1 MAHFKELIV
10 WQKSINLVTEIY
22 RITEKFPSNEIYGLT
37 SQLRRASVSV
47 PSNIAEGNT
56 RRSKADYIQFLR
68 IARGSCSE
76 IETQII
82 ISKNLGFID
91 NTIFETLS
99 FNIIEISKMINGLI
113 NSLKDSNPTT

>member
-22 RITEKFPSNEIYGLT
+22 RITEKFPPNEIYGLT
-37 SQLRRASVSV
+37 SQLRRATVSV

-56 RRSKADYIQFLR
+56 RRSKADYLQFLR

-82 ISKNLGFID
+82 ISKNLRFID
-91 NTIFETLS
+91 DNIFETLS

>member
-56 RRSKADYIQFLR
+56 RRSKADYLQFLR

-82 ISKNLGFID
+82 ISKNLEFID
-91 NTIFETLS
+91 DNTFETLIL
-99 FNIIEISKMINGLI
+99 NIIEISKMINGLI
-113 NSLKDSNPTT
+113 NSLKDSNPIT

>member
-22 RITEKFPSNEIYGLT
+22 RITEQFPSSEIYGLT

-56 RRSKADYIQFLR
+56 RRSKADYLQFLR

-91 NTIFETLS
+91 DNTFEILS

-113 NSLKDSNPTT
+113 NSLKDPNPTT

>member
-10 WQKSINLVTEIY
+10 WQKSIDLVTKIY
-22 RITEKFPSNEIYGLT
+22 KVTEKFPSSEIYGLT
-37 SQLRRASVSV
+37 SQLRRASVSI

-56 RRSKADYIQFLR
+56 RRSKADYVQFLR
-68 IARGSCSE
+68 IARASCSQL
-76 IETQII
+76 ETQII

-91 NTIFETLS
+91 EINFNELS
-99 FNIIEISKMINGLI
+99 YNIIEISKMLNGLI

>member
-1 MAHFKELIV
+1 MANFKELIV
-10 WQKSINLVTEIY
+10 WQKSINLVTEIH

-37 SQLRRASVSV
+37 SQLRRACVSV

-56 RRSKADYIQFLR
+56 RRSKADYLQFLR

-82 ISKNLGFID
+82 ISKNLGFIND
-91 NTIFETLS
+91 ITFETLS
-99 FNIIEISKMINGLI
+99 FNIVEISKMINGLI

>member
-10 WQKSINLVTEIY
+10 WQKSINLVTEIH

-56 RRSKADYIQFLR
+56 RRSKADYLQFLR

-82 ISKNLGFID
+82 ISKNLEFIND
-91 NTIFETLS
+91 ITFETLS
-99 FNIIEISKMINGLI
+99 FNIVEISKMINGLI

>member
-10 WQKSINLVTEIY
+10 WQKSIDLVTEIY

-37 SQLRRASVSV
+37 SQLRRAAVSV

-56 RRSKADYIQFLR
+56 RRSKADYLQFLR

-82 ISKNLGFID
+82 ISKNLGFVD
-91 NTIFETLS
+91 VDIFETLN

-113 NSLKDSNPTT
+113 NSLKNSNPAT

>member
-1 MAHFKELIV
+1 MD
-10 WQKSINLVTEIY
+10 LVTKIY
-22 RITEKFPSNEIYGLT
+22 KVTEKFPSNEIYGLT
-37 SQLRRASVSV
+37 SQLRRASVSI

-56 RRSKADYIQFLR
+56 RRSKADYVQFLR

-76 IETQII
+76 VETQII

-91 NTIFETLS
+91 ENSFEELS
-99 FNIIEISKMINGLI
+99 FNIIEISKMLSGLI

>member
-10 WQKSINLVTEIY
+10 WQKSINLVTEIH

-37 SQLRRASVSV
+37 SQLRRACVSV

-56 RRSKADYIQFLR
+56 RRSKADYLQFLR

-82 ISKNLGFID
+82 ISKNLGFIND
-91 NTIFETLS
+91 ITFETLS
-99 FNIIEISKMINGLI
+99 FNIVEISKMINGLI

>member
-10 WQKSINLVTEIY
+10 WQKSIDLVTKIY
-22 RITEKFPSNEIYGLT
+22 KVTEKFPSSEIYGLT
-37 SQLRRASVSV
+37 SQLKRASVSI

-56 RRSKADYIQFLR
+56 RRSKADYVQFLR

-76 IETQII
+76 VETQII

-91 NTIFETLS
+91 EISFEKLS
-99 FNIIEISKMINGLI
+99 FSIVEISKMINGLI
-113 NSLKDSNPTT
+113 NSLKDSNPKT

>member
-56 RRSKADYIQFLR
+56 RRSKADYLQFLR

-82 ISKNLGFID
+82 ISKNLGFIND
-91 NTIFETLS
+91 ITFETLS
-99 FNIIEISKMINGLI
+99 FNIVEISKMINGLI

>member
-37 SQLRRASVSV
+37 SKLRRASVSV

-56 RRSKADYIQFLR
+56 GRSKADYLQFLR

-91 NTIFETLS
+91 DIIFETLS

-113 NSLKDSNPTT
+113 NSLKDSKPKT

>member
-56 RRSKADYIQFLR
+56 RRSKADYLQFLR

-91 NTIFETLS
+91 DTIFGTLS

>member
-47 PSNIAEGNT
+47 PNDIAEGNT
-56 RRSKADYIQFLR
+56 RRSKADYLQFLR

-82 ISKNLGFID
+82 ISKNLGFVD
-91 NTIFETLS
+91 DTIFETLT

>member
-56 RRSKADYIQFLR
+56 RRSKADYLQFLR

-91 NTIFETLS
+91 DITFETLS
-99 FNIIEISKMINGLI
+99 FNIVEISKMINGLI

>member
-10 WQKSINLVTEIY
+10 LQKSIDLVTKIY
-22 RITEKFPSNEIYGLT
+22 KVTEKFPSSEIYGLT
-37 SQLRRASVSV
+37 SQLRRASVSI

-56 RRSKADYIQFLR
+56 RRSKADYVQFLR

-76 IETQII
+76 VETQII

-91 NTIFETLS
+91 EISFEKLS
-99 FNIIEISKMINGLI
+99 FSIVEISKMINGLI
-113 NSLKDSNPTT
+113 NSLKDSNPKT

>member
-10 WQKSINLVTEIY
+10 WQKSIDLVTKIY
-22 RITEKFPSNEIYGLT
+22 KVTEKFPSSEIYGLT
-37 SQLRRASVSV
+37 SQLKRASISI

-56 RRSKADYIQFLR
+56 RRSKADYVQFLR

-76 IETQII
+76 VETQII

-91 NTIFETLS
+91 EIKFDELS
-99 FNIIEISKMINGLI
+99 SSIIEISKMLNGLI

>member
-10 WQKSINLVTEIY
+10 WQKSIDLVTKIY
-22 RITEKFPSNEIYGLT
+22 KVTDKFPSSEIYGLT
-37 SQLRRASVSV
+37 SQLRRASVSI

-56 RRSKADYIQFLR
+56 RRSKADYVQFLR

-76 IETQII
+76 VDTQII

-91 NTIFETLS
+91 IINFDELNS
-99 FNIIEISKMINGLI
+99 SIIEISKMLNGLI
-113 NSLKDSNPTT
+113 NSLKDSCPKT

>member
-22 RITEKFPSNEIYGLT
+22 RITEKFPLNEIYELT

-56 RRSKADYIQFLR
+56 RRSKADYLQFLR

-82 ISKNLGFID
+82 ISKNLDFID
-91 NTIFETLS
+91 DNTFETLS
-99 FNIIEISKMINGLI
+99 FNTIEIYKMLNGLI

>member
-10 WQKSINLVTEIY
+10 WQNSIDLVTKIY
-22 RITEKFPSNEIYGLT
+22 KVTEKFPSSEIYGLT
-37 SQLRRASVSV
+37 SQLKRASVSI

-56 RRSKADYIQFLR
+56 RRSKADYVQFLR

-76 IETQII
+76 VETQII

-91 NTIFETLS
+91 EISFEKLS
-99 FNIIEISKMINGLI
+99 FSIVEISKMINGLI
-113 NSLKDSNPTT
+113 NSLKDSNPKT

>member
-10 WQKSINLVTEIY
+10 WQKSINLITEIY
-22 RITEKFPSNEIYGLT
+22 RITEKFPSNKIYGLT

-56 RRSKADYIQFLR
+56 RRSKADYLQFLR

-76 IETQII
+76 IETQNI
-82 ISKNLGFID
+82 ISKNPGFI
-91 NTIFETLS
+91 NGNIFKTLN
-99 FNIIEISKMINGLI
+99 FNIIEISNMINGLI
-113 NSLKDSNPTT
+113 NSLKDSNSTT

>member
-56 RRSKADYIQFLR
+56 RRSKADYLQFLR

-82 ISKNLGFID
+82 ISKNLEFID
-91 NTIFETLS
+91 DNTFETLIL
-99 FNIIEISKMINGLI
+99 NIIEISKMINGLI
-113 NSLKDSNPTT
+113 NLLKDSNPTT

>member
-56 RRSKADYIQFLR
+56 RRSKADYLQFLR

-82 ISKNLGFID
+82 ISKNLEFID

-113 NSLKDSNPTT
+113 NSLKDQNPTT

>member
-1 MAHFKELIV
+1 MAHFKKLIV

-22 RITEKFPSNEIYGLT
+22 RITEQFPSSEIYGLT

-56 RRSKADYIQFLR
+56 RRSKADYLQFLR

-91 NTIFETLS
+91 DNTFETLS

>member
-22 RITEKFPSNEIYGLT
+22 RITEKFPPNEIYGLT

-56 RRSKADYIQFLR
+56 RRSKADYLQFLR

-91 NTIFETLS
+91 DTIFETLS

>member
-56 RRSKADYIQFLR
+56 RRSKADYLQFLR

-91 NTIFETLS
+91 DTIFETLN

-113 NSLKDSNPTT
+113 NSLKDANPTT

>member
-10 WQKSINLVTEIY
+10 WQKSIDLVTKIY
-22 RITEKFPSNEIYGLT
+22 KVTEKFPSNEIYGLT
-37 SQLRRASVSV
+37 SQLRRASVSI

-56 RRSKADYIQFLR
+56 RRSKADYVQFLR

-76 IETQII
+76 VETQII

-91 NTIFETLS
+91 ENSFEELS
-99 FNIIEISKMINGLI
+99 FNIIEISKMLSGLI

>member
-10 WQKSINLVTEIY
+10 WQKSINLVTEIH

-37 SQLRRASVSV
+37 SQLRRACVSV

-56 RRSKADYIQFLR
+56 RRSKADYLQFLR

-82 ISKNLGFID
+82 ISKNLEFIND
-91 NTIFETLS
+91 ITFETLS
-99 FNIIEISKMINGLI
+99 FNIVEISKMINGLI

>member
-1 MAHFKELIV
+1 MAHFKELMF

-37 SQLRRASVSV
+37 SKLRRASVSV

-56 RRSKADYIQFLR
+56 GRSKADYLQFLR

-91 NTIFETLS
+91 DIIFEILS
-99 FNIIEISKMINGLI
+99 FNIVEISKMINGLI
-113 NSLKDSNPTT
+113 NSLKDSKPKN

>member
-10 WQKSINLVTEIY
+10 WQKSINLVTGIY

-56 RRSKADYIQFLR
+56 RRSKADYLQFLR

-82 ISKNLGFID
+82 ISKNLGFVD
-91 NTIFETLS
+91 DTIFETLT

>member
-1 MAHFKELIV
+1 MAHFKEVIV
-10 WQKSINLVTEIY
+10 WQKSIDLVTKIY
-22 RITEKFPSNEIYGLT
+22 KVTEKFPSSEIYGLT
-37 SQLRRASVSV
+37 SQRRASVSI

-56 RRSKADYIQFLR
+56 GRSKADYVQFLR

-76 IETQII
+76 VETQII

-91 NTIFETLS
+91 EINFNELS
-99 FNIIEISKMINGLI
+99 SNIIEISKMLNALI

>member
-10 WQKSINLVTEIY
+10 WQKSIGLVTKIY
-22 RITEKFPSNEIYGLT
+22 KVTEKFPSSEIYALT
-37 SQLRRASVSV
+37 SQLRRASVSI

-56 RRSKADYIQFLR
+56 RRSKADYVQFLR
-68 IARGSCSE
+68 ITRGSCSE
-76 IETQII
+76 VETQII

-91 NTIFETLS
+91 EISFSELS
-99 FNIIEISKMINGLI
+99 SDIIEISKMLNGLI

>member
-22 RITEKFPSNEIYGLT
+22 RVTEKFPSNEIYGLT
-37 SQLRRASVSV
+37 SQLRRASVSI
-47 PSNIAEGNT
+47 PSNIAEGNS
-56 RRSKADYIQFLR
+56 RRSKADYLQFLR

-113 NSLKDSNPTT
+113 NSLKDQNPTT

>member
-56 RRSKADYIQFLR
+56 RRSKADYLQFLR

-82 ISKNLGFID
+82 ISKNLRFID
-91 NTIFETLS
+91 ATIFETLS

>member
-10 WQKSINLVTEIY
+10 WQKSIDLVTEIY

-37 SQLRRASVSV
+37 LQLRRASVSV

-56 RRSKADYIQFLR
+56 RRCKADYLQFLR

-91 NTIFETLS
+91 DNIFETLS
-99 FNIIEISKMINGLI
+99 FNIIEISKMLNGLI

>member
-10 WQKSINLVTEIY
+10 WQKSINLVTEIH

-56 RRSKADYIQFLR
+56 RRSKADYLQFLR

-82 ISKNLGFID
+82 ISKNLGFIND
-91 NTIFETLS
+91 ITFETLS
-99 FNIIEISKMINGLI
+99 FNIVEISKMINGLI